1 MAHYDVF
8 LQSCGYFRIIDCCY
22 CSESR
27 KGSDTTYNGIEN
39 VKYLQFEFRFP
50 LKNAVIWQ
58 PYKWKILLTRTTKCN
73 ISMLRYIILNISLIS
88 TFLNCIGLTD
98 IPHLDRFCFSIHR
111 GGTVCQTGVMVHN
124 QCTCFLL
131 KYLSLFLFL

>member
-1 MAHYDVF
+1 MMC
-8 LQSCGYFRIIDCCY
+8 SCNHVATL
-22 CSESR
+22 ESQIVATAQNQGR
-27 KGSDTTYNGIEN
+27 VVIPHTMVYKN
-39 VKYLQFEFRFP
+39 VKYLHFELRFT

-98 IPHLDRFCFSIHR
+98 IPHLDRFYFSILR
-111 GGTVCQTGVMVHN
+111 GGTDYQTGVMVHN
-124 QCTCFLL
+124 QCTFFLL
-131 KYLSLFLFL
+131 KYLSLFLSW